1 MNLPGDTIAALAT
14 QPGEAGVAI
23 VRVSGPG
30 AFAVADR
37 VFRCAGAPPSSR
49 PAGTFVYGHVVD
61 PAGAHLDE
69 ALALLFRAPRSY
81 TREDIVEI
89 HGHGGRTAATRLLRS
104 VLSAGARLAEPG
116 EFTRRAFLSGR
127 IDLVQAEAVLD
138 LIRSQSDRAAS
149 AALEQLEGSLSLQF
163 DKIYSGLLAAAAQLE
178 ATLDFPED
186 ELPDTIVPNIES
198 GLASCRDDLINL
210 LNTWDEGRLLR
221 DGARVVISGKPNV
234 GKSTLLNALLEANR
248 AIVSPIPGTTR
259 DTIEEDLVLG
269 DIPIRLVDTAG
280 LRETDCEIE
289 AEGIKRTQQAR
300 ATADLHIYMADLS
313 VPPDDDVLR
322 HIAELPEGRSLLLFN
337 KSDLPHVWPPVAE
350 HLPPERILKVSILN
364 PADVRHVRLTIIAI
378 LSAGVDLSA
387 RPHATISERHRQV
400 LAEALVELDSGL
412 EYLAARREEV
422 MVLAASQVRLALQ
435 RIGEATGKVYHE
447 QLLESIFST
456 FCIGK

>member
-1 MNLPGDTIAALAT
+1 MNIPGDTIAALAT

-37 VFRCAGAPPSSR
+37 VFRCAAAPPSAR

-61 PAGAHLDE
+61 PAGTHLDE

-127 IDLVQAEAVLD
+127 IDLVQAEGVLD

-163 DKIYSGLLAAAAQLE
+163 DKIYVGMLAAAAQLE

-186 ELPDTIVPNIES
+186 ELPDTIVPNTES
-198 GLASCRDDLINL
+198 SLMACRDNLINL

-289 AEGIKRTQQAR
+289 AEGIKRTQLAR

-322 HIAELPEGRSLLLFN
+322 HIAELPEGRALLLFN
-337 KSDLPHVWPPVAE
+337 KSDLPHVWPPVPE
-350 HLPPERILKVSILN
+350 HLPADRILKVSILN
-364 PADVRHVRLTIIAI
+364 PADVRHVRKTIIAI

-400 LAEALVELDSGL
+400 LAEALVELDSGM

>member
-1 MNLPGDTIAALAT
+1 MNLPEDTIAALAT

-37 VFRCAGAPPSSR
+37 VFRCAGAPPSAR
-49 PAGTFVYGHVVD
+49 PAGTFVYGHTVD
-61 PAGAHLDE
+61 AEGARLDE
-69 ALALLFRAPRSY
+69 ALLLIFRAPRSY
-81 TREDIVEI
+81 TRDDVVEI
-89 HGHGGRTAATRLLRS
+89 HGHGGRIAATRLLRA

-116 EFTRRAFLSGR
+116 EFTKRAFLSGR
-127 IDLVQAEAVLD
+127 LDLVQAEAVLD
-138 LIRSQSDRAAS
+138 LIRSQSDRAAA
-149 AALEQLEGSLSLQF
+149 AALQQLEGSLSIQF
-163 DKIYSGLLAAAAQLE
+163 DQIYNDLLQAAARIE

-186 ELPDTIVPNIES
+186 ELPETIVPEIEIELL
-198 GLASCRDDLINL
+198 GVRDDLNNL
-210 LNTWDEGRLLR
+210 LNTWGEGRLLR

-280 LRETDCEIE
+280 LRETECEIE
-289 AEGIKRTQQAR
+289 AEGIKRTRDAV
-300 ATADLHIYMADLS
+300 ATADLHIYLADLS
-313 VPPDDDVLR
+313 VPPDEDVLR
-322 HIAELPEGRSLLLFN
+322 HIAGLPENRSLLILN
-337 KSDLPHVWPPVAE
+337 KADLPHAWPPVPLHIPADRVL
-350 HLPPERILKVSILN
+350 HVSILQ
-364 PADVRHVRLTIIAI
+364 PADVRHVRHAVIQALTSGI
-378 LSAGVDLSA
+378 DLSA

-400 LAEALVELDSGL
+400 LADALVELDSGID
-412 EYLAARREEV
+412 YLASHREDV

>member
-1 MNLPGDTIAALAT
+1 MNIPGDTIAALAT

-37 VFRCAGAPPSSR
+37 VFRCSGAPPSER

-81 TREDIVEI
+81 TREDVVEI

-163 DKIYSGLLAAAAQLE
+163 EQIYSGMLAAAAQLE

-186 ELPDTIVPNIES
+186 ELPETIVPKIES
-198 GLASCRDDLINL
+198 ILLSCRSNLISL

-300 ATADLHIYMADLS
+300 AMADLHIYMADLS

-337 KSDLPHVWPPVAE
+337 KADLPHVWPPVPA

-364 PADVRHVRLTIIAI
+364 PTDVRHVRQTIIAI